1 MQEVR
6 LLWIGSAALVGFA
19 LVIWLRPP
27 AVPRNVSPQAHAAPV
42 AVVPS
47 STSTTPLRVQ
57 VESSR
62 PRLRPV
68 DPKDLDL
75 RYDARG
81 RKRFESLRPEQQ
93 ADEMTETLRDEA
105 KALDLSLNDPQ
116 RCHAFESLARRGAI
130 SPTIAS
136 SLAQLLQSSPHAAVR
151 ENLSTAVKGRLDQDI
166 IVEALLG
173 RLLADPQEMVRKR
186 AAQSLEGRLD
196 DPRIRGALERASA
209 SDSSPFVQEAL
220 RRMLQ
225 KEVKPIGTKNF

>member
-1 MQEVR
+1 VR
-6 LLWIGSAALVGFA
+6 DVRPLWIGAAALVGFA

-27 AVPRNVSPQAHAAPV
+27 ALPQDVSFKAHADPV
-42 AVVPS
+42 AAAPP
-47 STSTTPLRVQ
+47 TTPEIPLRVP
-57 VESSR
+57 VEISR
-62 PRLRPV
+62 PRPRPI

-81 RKRFESLRPEQQ
+81 RKHFEFLRPEQQ
-93 ADEMTETLRDEA
+93 ADEMTETIRDEA
-105 KALDLSLNDPQ
+105 KALDLSLNDLQ

-151 ENLSTAVKGRLDQDI
+151 ENLSTAVKGRLDQEV

-173 RLLADPQEMVRKR
+173 RVLSDPQEMVRKR
-186 AAQSLEGRLD
+186 AAQSLGERLD

-209 SDSSPFVQEAL
+209 SDSSPFVQDVL

-225 KEVKPIGTKNF
+225 KDVKPTGTKKS